1 MKGIFI
7 VTFLIFTKAL
17 VFGQME
23 NSSPINTLTSI
34 IQETPLEQVGATKES
49 FVQQTENCLVY
60 TVAQQKNSLV
70 YVSESLLEYGWA
82 VNNAR
87 MVITRYTYDPIKKEA
102 VEKEGRKFFF
112 PNQELQFINGTY
124 KTEENTLI
132 FTPDKVNKHQK
143 RTFKIV
149 YNPETNKIDYLVDDD
164 NNNYLR
170 GDCLEP
176 VVGM

>member
-23 NSSPINTLTSI
+23 SSSPINILASI
-34 IQETPLEQVGATKES
+34 KQKAPLEQVGATKES
-49 FVQQTENCLVY
+49 FVQQTENCFVY
-60 TVAQQKNSLV
+60 TTEQQKDSLV

-82 VNNAR
+82 GANAR
-87 MVITRYTYDPIKKEA
+87 MVITRYTYDPVKKEA

-132 FTPDKVNKHQK
+132 FTPDKVDQYEE

-149 YNPETNKIDYLVDDD
+149 YTLKTNNIDYLVDED